1 MIIGQQY
8 KILAEL
14 GAGGMGIVYQGVDV
28 MLEREVA
35 IKRLRNEFSSSTDV
49 GERFRKEAK
58 IQARLRHDNLALLYS
73 FLKDGD
79 SFYIVMEFV
88 NGTPLTK
95 MLPMPWK
102 EALPVFAQVLEG
114 LEYAHSL
121 GVLHR
126 DIKPDNIMVDPQG
139 VVKLMDFGIAHVL
152 GSARQTREKTIV
164 GTLEYVSPEQISGK
178 ELTQRSDIYSL
189 GILLFELIS
198 GRLPFQAENEFEL
211 LRHHLETPPPKLSSV
226 VECPPFLDQA
236 VERATAKA
244 PANRFQSCHEMA
256 DFLRKSA
263 PEVFASPL
271 ASVRRSGRDDEAARC
286 ASRIEALLGGDEVD
300 LAAAVF
306 ERSKIDYPDQ
316 PRLAGF
322 ETRIREARALR
333 EGASKQQER
342 VKELH
347 DIFQKLG
354 ALETSG
360 NLKAAREAARD
371 ALERYPR
378 VPALRIALA
387 SLTAGVSD

>member
-8 KILAEL
+8 KILTEL

-35 IKRLRNEFSSSTDV
+35 IKRLRNEFSSSPDV
-49 GERFRKEAK
+49 AERFRKEAK
-58 IQARLRHDNLALLYS
+58 IQARLRHPNLALLFS

-88 NGTPLTK
+88 DGTPLSK

-102 EALPVFAQVLEG
+102 EALPVFAQILEG

-139 VVKLMDFGIAHVL
+139 LVKVMDFGIAHVL

-189 GILLFELIS
+189 GILLFELIA
-198 GRLPFQAENEFEL
+198 GRLPFQAENEFQL
-211 LRHHLETPPPKLSSV
+211 LRQHLETPPPKLSSV
-226 VECPPFLDQA
+226 AECPAFLDQA
-236 VERATAKA
+236 VEKATAKA
-244 PANRFQSCHEMA
+244 PADRFQSCRAMV
-256 DFLRKSA
+256 DFLRASA
-263 PEVFASPL
+263 PEVFAAPL
-271 ASVRRSGRDDEAARC
+271 AYNRRGGREDEARRC
-286 ASRIEALLGGDEVD
+286 ATRIEALLEGDELE
-300 LAAAVF
+300 LAAQVL
-306 ERSKIDYPDQ
+306 ERAKADYPDQ
-316 PRLAGF
+316 SRLAGF
-322 ETRIREARALR
+322 DTRIREARSLR

-342 VKELH
+342 ISELR
-347 DIFQKLG
+347 DIFGKLG
-354 ALETSG
+354 ALESSG
-360 NLKAAREAARD
+360 NLKAARTVAHD

-387 SLTAGVSD
+387 SLTEMRSA